1 MSIRSNVDRAGL
13 DQRVAFLRVTP
24 GQDAGGFPTGSQ
36 RSLGEVWARVDG
48 MKAGDRYQDP
58 DVASG
63 VRTVSSMTVWIRA
76 DVFTRLGLTTAD
88 KAVWKKASGDV
99 ALDILDIP
107 DQQLRGRLIAVIC
120 RAGLNNG

>member
-1 MSIRSNVDRAGL
+1 ME
-13 DQRVAFLRVTP
+13 FLRVAA
-24 GQDAGGFPTGSQ
+24 GQDADGFPTGSQ
-36 RSLGEVWARVDG
+36 RSLGTVWARVDG
-48 MKAGDRYQDP
+48 TKAGDRYQDP

-107 DQQLRGRLIAVIC
+107 DQQLRGRLIAVVC